1 MNMESS
7 PASTHASDGAHIKLA
22 CQACQKKKIK
32 CDRHFPCGQCSRSSL
47 ACVPSQRKPRTRHAG
62 KRAVDSE
69 LRSRISK
76 LESLVETLSGEV
88 GVPGTSSNDQ
98 EDEEPEDAK
107 PQIDS
112 PTPPKV
118 SKFLGTPFWA
128 TLTNEVQALREALEG
143 EDEEEES
150 PESEP
155 TPLVA
160 RPTDAASSADL
171 LICPPGSIFVMPG
184 ALPEPSVDTQSQL
197 YNIFLANID
206 PVFKLLHR
214 PTVLPFLNFGDDYLG
229 LNAQA
234 PPNRALKAAI
244 WFASVT
250 SLRDEDCYGRF
261 GAARS
266 DLLAQ
271 FRRHCDVALAQA
283 EFINT
288 SDLATLQAAVL
299 YVAAARQTDP
309 SRRPWTLTALIIRV
323 AQGMG
328 LQHEDPNT
336 TTPYEREQRRRLW
349 HQIRV
354 LDAFSSIDRGT
365 EILLPLTAFTIPPP
379 TNVNDDD
386 FDLRS
391 TVITPR
397 EEGLS
402 DMTFTSMCNKATN
415 LNIALLSPGHDTW
428 QRRFETTQAFSK
440 DINEKYLR
448 FCDRSRPYDRFL
460 HAVGHS
466 MIASSIL
473 RAVRPMQKLTG
484 SVPPRVDSPFVL
496 QLAVNTLKAGEMI
509 YEDPE
514 AEGWRW
520 IFWVQWHAL
529 AVALA
534 GLCSVRDTELA
545 RTAWALVDKS
555 YDRNSSAVADTRN
568 GMLWRPI
575 EKLYKK
581 AQTFRD
587 GTASTPASDSNSP
600 PTKNLAG
607 LDIANRQGSLDARS
621 SIQLNNGAAPH
632 LAQTSIESTHGLH
645 QTAKPAC
652 QWLIE
657 PSVDFSLDPVNNM
670 PTDMSAFNNADMSWD
685 WDRIMEDVSNMPTS
699 IGFSDADL
707 ISQDINY
714 NFGNMNI
721 PPDIHG
727 GWTFGTQ

>member
-1 MNMESS
+1 MNMELS
-7 PASTHASDGAHIKLA
+7 PAPTHAREGAHIKLA

-32 CDRHFPCGQCSRSSL
+32 CDRHFPSNL

-62 KRAVDSE
+62 KRTVDSE

-88 GVPGTSSNDQ
+88 GMSGTSPGDQ
-98 EDEEPEDAK
+98 EYDEVKATDPLAV
-107 PQIDS
+107 S
-112 PTPPKV
+112 PAPPAV
-118 SKFLGTPFWA
+118 SRFLGTPFWA
-128 TLTNEVQALREALEG
+128 TLTNEVQGLRDALE
-143 EDEEEES
+143 EDDDSEQS
-150 PESEP
+150 PPTQP
-155 TPLVA
+155 TPPVA
-160 RPTDAASSADL
+160 RPADAASSADL
-171 LICPPGSIFVMPG
+171 LICLPGSIYVMPG
-184 ALPEPSVDTQSQL
+184 ALPEPSPDVESQL
-197 YNIFLANID
+197 YNIFFTNID

-214 PTVLPFLNFGDDYLG
+214 PTLLPFLNFGNDYLG
-229 LNAQA
+229 LNVQA
-234 PPNRALKAAI
+234 PPNKVLKAAI

-250 SLRDEDCYGRF
+250 SLRDADCYERF

-266 DLLAQ
+266 DLLAR

-283 EFINT
+283 DLINA

-299 YVAAARQTDP
+299 YIAASRQTDA
-309 SRRPWTLTALIIRV
+309 SRRPWTLTALVIRI
-323 AQGMG
+323 AQGIG
-328 LQHEDPNT
+328 LQHEDSNT

-365 EILLPLTAFTIPPP
+365 EILLPLSSFSTPPP

-386 FDLRS
+386 FSES
-391 TVITPR
+391 TSSMTNR
-397 EEGLS
+397 EDGIG
-402 DMTFTSMCNKATN
+402 DMTFTMMCNKATT
-415 LNIALLSPGHDTW
+415 LNMALLSPGQDTW
-428 QRRFETTQAFSK
+428 QRRLESTQTFSK
-440 DINEKYLR
+440 DITERYLR

-460 HAVGHS
+460 LAVGHS

-496 QLAVNTLKAGEMI
+496 QLAVNTLTAGEMI
-509 YEDPE
+509 YQDPE

-534 GLCSVRDTELA
+534 GLCSVRDTDLA
-545 RTAWALVDKS
+545 RTAWSLVDAC

-581 AQTFRD
+581 AQAFRD
-587 GTASTPASDSNSP
+587 GDGSTPASDSTSP
-600 PTKNLAG
+600 PTTNMAG
-607 LDIANRQGSLDARS
+607 LGLDNRRRSLDDSAS
-621 SIQLNNGAAPH
+621 TQLNHAQGPTSQLSQASVQSSLATHPTANSIAPWPIDV
-632 LAQTSIESTHGLH
+632 A
-645 QTAKPAC
+645 
-652 QWLIE
+652 
-657 PSVDFSLDPVNNM
+657 VDFSLDPINSLS
-670 PTDMSAFNNADMSWD
+670 TDMSAFNNEDNMSWD
-685 WDRIMEDVSNMPTS
+685 WERIMEDVSNMPAS

-707 ISQDINY
+707 HSRDINY
-714 NFGNMNI
+714 TFGTVNI
-721 PPDIHG
+721 SPDIHG
-727 GWTFGTQ
+727 GWTFGAQ